1 MGDFHQYPNPTHQIK
16 AQHGRRQNSDPFERD
31 PFKIQ
36 SYNFRYAERPSYPLP
51 NLYNNR
57 VHSSPSTSNKRFETF
72 FYNYD
77 FTPSVHDKE
86 NPPTN
91 KFREFRRRKF
101 LLDQQQP
108 NPTAAGQL
116 AAATNNRESSTLHQ
130 THMYQQLHP
139 IANATVYAR
148 VGASASQT
156 AIASAARTA
165 AAAVATATTNATGRT
180 NQSRLGYDRLRGGNV
195 DSDGGGNS
203 GGRHY
208 QTFCSATDTS
218 SIGTAAGLRYGR
230 DNIST
235 SSHMSGHNK
244 YGRKANARS
253 TGNREY
259 LRALATAHVNES
271 ANQPNYLGR
280 GRCHSR
286 TSLER
291 GRRPRVESMGSGNG
305 FAQGNGTLD
314 SNQGI
319 AKTAFFRELSSAGT
333 SPSKYAR
340 QPLQTVQSASPNRV
354 TATVEKM
361 EGACSGCQI
370 NINIKGLDS
379 TQLGDNVVI
388 KIESDKL
395 TPSKMNTKT
404 EHTPVVSTLNNI
416 YNGTG
421 YMQGNDIAIAKLVEI
436 KRNSEMNH
444 NLDIKPKAAP
454 HQPIATMRNTSSSS
468 FVIDKRLS
476 KFAVNSADER
486 EQHKHKARSSS
497 HSRIPLTSST
507 TRAMG
512 FTSSNTALRNSNST
526 EVIQRTPRSV
536 SKERIPSMVPWC
548 LDTTLRHGFSHDDDD
563 AKPLPA
569 QPSPVIKH
577 SRPSYDT
584 TLNDVRKMRR
594 QAVLAA
600 YKPFS
605 LQRTSMGSSLRPRKS
620 ENFIGTSKPGS
631 TTVSNETSKLL
642 EKSQQFKKSNGAA
655 ASNFNA
661 ESVQNRQSHQS
672 LRGIKVSKTTLR
684 SQSSSQLE
692 LRHSPTM
699 IVHRSR
705 SSIRQAAQPSCDNQ
719 SHVTT
724 PLNVNINVFAD
735 KLKLLRV

>member
-1 MGDFHQYPNPTHQIK
+1 MGDFNQYPNPTHQIK
-16 AQHGRRQNSDPFERD
+16 AQHNRRQNSDPFERD

-101 LLDQQQP
+101 LLDHQP
-108 NPTAAGQL
+108 QNPTTAGQL
-116 AAATNNRESSTLHQ
+116 AATANNRESTTLRQ

-139 IANATVYAR
+139 IANATVYGR
-148 VGASASQT
+148 VGTSTSQT
-156 AIASAARTA
+156 GIASAARTA
-165 AAAVATATTNATGRT
+165 AAAAATTTANAAGRT
-180 NQSRLGYDRLRGGNV
+180 SQLRVGYDRLRGGNI
-195 DSDGGGNS
+195 DSHGGG
-203 GGRHY
+203 GARHY
-208 QTFCSATDTS
+208 QTFCSATDSS

-244 YGRKANARS
+244 YARKANARS

-259 LRALATAHVNES
+259 LRALATAHINES

-280 GRCHSR
+280 GRCNSR

-305 FAQGNGTLD
+305 FAQANSSTLD
-314 SNQGI
+314 ASQGN
-319 AKTAFFRELSSAGT
+319 AKTAGFRELSSAGT
-333 SPSKYAR
+333 SPSKYVR
-340 QPLQTVQSASPNRV
+340 QPIQVVHSASPNRV
-354 TATVEKM
+354 TATVEKT

-395 TPSKMNTKT
+395 TPSKTNTKT
-404 EHTPVVSTLNNI
+404 EHAPVVSTLNNI

-421 YMQGNDIAIAKLVEI
+421 CMQRNDIAIAKLVEI

-444 NLDIKPKAAP
+444 NLDIKPKAAA
-454 HQPIATMRNTSSSS
+454 HQPKATMRNTSSSS

-476 KFAVNSADER
+476 KFAVNSTDER
-486 EQHKHKARSSS
+486 EQRKHKPRSSS
-497 HSRIPLTSST
+497 HSRIPLSSST
-507 TRAMG
+507 ARALG
-512 FTSSNTALRNSNST
+512 FTSSNTVLRNSNST
-526 EVIQRTPRSV
+526 EVIQRVPRSV
-536 SKERIPSMVPWC
+536 SKERMPSMVPWC
-548 LDTTLRHGFSHDDDD
+548 LDTTLRHGFSHGEDD
-563 AKPLPA
+563 AKPLLI
-569 QPSPVIKH
+569 QQSPVLKP
-577 SRPSYDT
+577 SRPSYDA

-594 QAVLAA
+594 QAVVAA

-605 LQRTSMGSSLRPRKS
+605 LQRTSMGH
-620 ENFIGTSKPGS
+620 SKPGS
-631 TTVSNETSKLL
+631 TTISNETSKLL
-642 EKSQQFKKSNGAA
+642 EKSQQYKKSAGTVS
-655 ASNFNA
+655 SNFNA
-661 ESVQNRQSHQS
+661 DSVQHRQSHHS
-672 LRGIKVSKTTLR
+672 LRGTKVSKSTLR

-692 LRHSPTM
+692 LRRSPTLIM
-699 IVHRSR
+699 HRSR
-705 SSIRQAAQPSCDNQ
+705 SSIRQATQPSSDSQ